1 MDTRNTDFS
10 NVNTNKRKAH
20 VWISSLVNAI
30 PGSAFYATS
39 PSSSSLYNIN
49 IQPESMPGYSKYT
62 VQVKLFQLNP
72 LNTVAGVPG
81 VAAYVD
87 FQTADNK
94 QWAHGCFIEI
104 EGLPSEMNYVPDI
117 LTPTAGVATRAN
129 QRMGHIVA
137 AFDSGYSSLGYVGDV
152 RPDQPKIV
160 VTRQILGNNQ
170 LRIEIIDQAS
180 FELVVGVAGVP
191 LGAGIPTPPPITALP
206 AWGMCLEIEGVDGFE
221 DEPRHQFPKQPN
233 PTNGQGTAFQ
243 SGFQDS
249 YKKGTTGPRQVG
261 L

>member
-1 MDTRNTDFS
+1 MDTRNNDFT

-20 VWISSLVNAI
+20 VWISSLANAV
-30 PGSAFYATS
+30 PGSATWTTS

-62 VQVKLFQLNP
+62 VQVKLFQINP
-72 LNTVAGVPG
+72 LNTAAPGAPG
-81 VAAYVD
+81 VAAYAD
-87 FQTADNK
+87 FQTVTNK
-94 QWAHGCFIEI
+94 QWASGCFIEI

-117 LTPTAGVATRAN
+117 LTPTVGVATRAN

-180 FELVVGVAGVP
+180 FELVVGVAAAPAVP
-191 LGAGIPTPPPITALP
+191 TANPTTALP

-221 DEPRHQFPKQPN
+221 DEPRHQFMKQPN